1 MEKLDLSTKMD
12 VYFLYTYVALT
23 KVFGLAPVDRR
34 IGIKDTQLKTEIY
47 KNKHN
52 LPQYPQPK
60 GRKTIIKV
68 SHLQYVSSILHDQEK
83 NVILF
88 SSNILRLLRKNF
100 EEFRQNPP
108 PSLQTFKKRIRLSG
122 YTWQKIKKIK
132 IYLNSEEHLDLRM
145 EVATN
150 YIRC

>member
-1 MEKLDLSTKMD
+1 MKFAEQGFNRKYICQIL
-12 VYFLYTYVALT
+12 
-23 KVFGLAPVDRR
+23 GL
-34 IGIKDTQLKTEIY
+34 KDTQLKTEIY